1 MKTIVNPFNKLIRLL
16 YSDRKEIGYIY
27 LYGFLGGLVSLSLP
41 LGVQAIINLIGG
53 NQISNAWIILVAI
66 VVVGIMISSVMQVMQ
81 LYLAENIQQ
90 KLFVRTAFEFAFRIP
105 KMDFKVL
112 KERYPPELI
121 NRFFDVLTV
130 QKGIPKML
138 IDFSTSLFQILFGI
152 ILLSVYHPFFIFFG
166 LVLMLILFVI
176 FRYSFPIGMKTSI
189 SESKFKYKM
198 AYWLEEVARTIQ
210 TFKLVGKSD
219 YPEQKTNGIVKEYVN
234 ARKEHFKIL
243 VFQYFNLILFK
254 LIIAAGLLLIG
265 GFLVFQQQMNI
276 GQFVAAEI
284 IILLIINST
293 EKIIMGI
300 ETIYDVLTGIEKMSE
315 VVKIDLEEEK
325 GIELDENLKSLS
337 VKIQDLTF
345 YNELKQKKILHE
357 VNAFVDKGEKITIT
371 GFPLSGKTAFL
382 QVITALQTDF
392 EGSVHYNGVSVNNI
406 NLFHLRKHIGDNLVK
421 EDIFNA
427 TLMENII
434 FGKNIGIDAVQEA
447 IDIVGLN
454 KFVSSLPEGYKTEL
468 IGGGYG
474 LSKQEIVK
482 IKIARCIVCKPALV
496 LIEETIDLLDDDDK
510 FRILDFIEKQEFT
523 CIISTHDKKVAEK
536 FRRVIVFDRGEITF
550 DSPYEEIKSQ
560 EGISYILR

>member
-234 ARKEHFKIL
+234 SRKEHFKIL

-454 KFVSSLPEGYKTEL
+454 EFVSSLPEGYKTEL

>member
-421 EDIFNA
+421 EDVFNA

-454 KFVSSLPEGYKTEL
+454 EFVSSLPEGYKTEL